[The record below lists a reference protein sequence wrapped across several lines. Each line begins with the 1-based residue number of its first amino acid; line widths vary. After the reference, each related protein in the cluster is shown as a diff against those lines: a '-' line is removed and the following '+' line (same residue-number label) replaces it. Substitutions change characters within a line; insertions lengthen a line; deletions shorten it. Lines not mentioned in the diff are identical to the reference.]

1 MNRRKK
7 VNQILKK
14 RAKQKNE
21 KLFGKTKPA
30 YIPKAERE
38 ALAQTLLSSSL
49 PAAHNDDTTIDWA
62 LQAK

>member
-21 KLFGKTKPA
+21 KLYGKTKPA

-38 ALAQTLLSSSL
+38 AAAQTSPTSEPL
-49 PAAHNDDTTIDWA
+49 HDDA
-62 LQAK
+62 S

>member
-21 KLFGKTKPA
+21 KLYGKSKPA

-38 ALAQTLLSSSL
+38 TLTQDNQPL
-49 PAAHNDDTTIDWA
+49 PNA
-62 LQAK
+62 